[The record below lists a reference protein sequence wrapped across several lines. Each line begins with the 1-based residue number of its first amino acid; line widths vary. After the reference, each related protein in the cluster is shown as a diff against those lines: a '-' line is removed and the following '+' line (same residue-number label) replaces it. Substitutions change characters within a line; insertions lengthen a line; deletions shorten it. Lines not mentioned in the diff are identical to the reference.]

1 MSEFRIS
8 RLRFS
13 WVGEWI
19 DQTAY
24 NKDQIVQYEGKA
36 YVCLVPHTSN
46 SFYSDLGAVT
56 PKWDL
61 MMTGQTWK
69 GPWSQF
75 TFYSLDN
82 IAIFGGIVYK
92 CNTQHTSGATLD
104 TDIAKWDVYAE
115 SKTWQ
120 SEWTTSSSYGIGDIV
135 QYGGSSYECIIS
147 HTSADTD
154 IDGLEAD
161 YYGIDSTL
169 VKWKLVKEGIQWRGL
184 FDDRAVDSTEVRY
197 KLNDIVKYGPS
208 VYKCIEG
215 HVPAAA
221 YIDDSNLGVYTS
233 SVLAADATNGTVFDK
248 SLTVNGLKIVVA
260 AEQGVGLIPE
270 TFVNKVARMVQLFL
284 DRDGAGIDDPAQEN
298 LIATLK
304 GDVGTAHAG
313 YPTAQRIGYGSGASY
328 TPNWLTDEG
337 SAQYAGYT
345 DFLNSYA
352 TNDMVWYLNS
362 NSSRPFFG
370 DDDAAE
376 VIEHIFHT
384 LHLFGVSGAKAGSAA
399 ALPYDPDLD
408 ANWATSAL
416 YLAMEEAVT
425 AGVFDIS
432 GYGDGNLATADTYRV
447 ASKEYTYL
455 LNFVMFEYS
464 SLWENGSLSPEWSD
478 DSRTPAGV
486 LANNPLGYA
495 LFNIY
500 FSTVISK
507 PSLATIRSIFQDND
521 AGVSG
526 YVAQIQNAPNVIE
539 DAFTSSYW
547 ELWMPGLDFES
558 VWLADVIYQP
568 GDVVLYGGYLYQS
581 LTINNINQKPS
592 FNTGA
597 GEEWDIISKAYD
609 VSGAWSSAEE
619 YLIGSVVTYGGD
631 LYVALTDSTNQAPGN
646 FTIDAIYEA
655 DGSSGTTIKLD
666 TLDSTDPRGI
676 TVGMAVIGEG
686 FSYGQTVQSVTTV
699 GDITTVIL
707 TSPPSGTIPDS
718 AVLTF
723 AGTNW
728 SYWELMIPG
737 FSWEGKWLIGTLY
750 NQDDI
755 AYYGN
760 ATYVCTREHTSAL
773 VNRPDYDLQNNYW
786 TVYLQHDK
794 TNSLTQKGEII
805 VQAGG
810 DKTALSIGAQTN
822 VLKVVDNL
830 PAWRETDFTPNVYYV
845 ATNGVD
851 SVNRGTTADTAWKT
865 IKYAAEQV
873 AKGTSKANEK
883 ALLEANKLW
892 AVEETYAWFLY
903 QQNQNISP
911 FDFSVD
917 FLESSTKRDIRYTI
931 DGVITD
937 LSRDQNART
946 VTNALS
952 YFDLES
958 TNKYTNQTVADQAI
972 YYTAVIGQLFNFL
985 ELALT
990 NTAPADS
997 YQTLEGYETPVPQF
1011 FNAALTIEADTIT
1024 QLNAL
1029 EKIIREP
1036 LEVGSPDNIPPA
1048 NQGAYTTINLK
1059 SGTYEESLPIVLPP
1073 KTALN
1078 GDELRGAAIKPL
1090 NPINT
1095 LCTRTFGEIN
1105 EFRVGSTVNMVNN
1118 TPVQFV
1124 SLNPVDE
1131 ISTKIGG
1138 PNIVQGITY
1147 YVIGSSI
1154 RDGAF
1159 KVSATPDGEEVLL
1172 TTNIGYMYVYGGN
1185 ALNDMI
1191 RVQNGCGVRNLTMSG
1206 LLGTLTPQNEYS
1218 TRRPS
1223 GGSFVALDPGQGV
1236 NDTTAWITSKSPYI
1250 QNVTNFGIGCVGL
1263 KIDST
1268 LHNGGNRSIV
1278 CNDFTQIISDG
1289 IGVWCTG
1296 GDALVECV
1304 SVFSY
1309 YNYTGYFAEDG
1320 GRIRATNGNS
1330 SYGQFG
1336 AIAEGFAED
1345 EVPAVGNV
1353 NNRSNQASAL
1363 AVSALGTQAEILK
1376 IAFSHAGEEYYETTT
1391 NLLPQS
1397 NNLVDTAWQTD
1408 GNLNIVKAAT
1418 TPFVNEDAWKI
1429 EGITDLTNSS
1439 YFYQDVPVSPQGR
1452 VYVGVAGVNEDGSG
1466 IDATFDVTVFS
1477 DGYQVSVN
1485 AGGSGYVVGNQIRL
1499 SGQLFGAQPTV
1510 NDIIVTV
1517 DTLSITAILQVSH
1530 DGTVPDGTSLRY
1542 TTSIYAKKGTAS
1554 YFDMYSIFSGY
1565 STRTSAVRFNFTT
1578 GVLTTIVDP
1587 DNGIVPE
1594 VYTATILEDGW
1605 YRISYSYWD
1614 ITAQNTSL
1622 QFKVYPRGTDGL
1634 SGETNFYGAQ
1644 LQTGNLS
1651 FFLETDDTTPT
1662 SYANVNVSGAGR
1674 DAMIVADELRSGGVY
1689 QTRVLESSAFTSGG
1703 LGYKFQTNNAQ
1714 SGDSEHLVLAGS
1726 EVATAPEYESMR
1738 LSISSGVGSG
1748 QYGIIS
1754 RYNANN
1760 KRADVLKES
1769 FESLEIVSTNATS
1782 DRFRLDDDVDFNTV
1796 YTGQKIQFT
1805 PTFYDVDVDSTA
1817 QSATQV
1823 LAALGDLNN
1832 YLYVTTTTQLKVGQK
1847 VNFTGTPFGGVA
1859 VGFDY
1864 FIINIIDDT
1873 TIQISTTLGGG
1884 VWPLVNTNI
1893 DDPQGAPIVLTS
1905 EYPQFTINF
1914 PSETSYLAAS
1924 STADMSVGLPVQ
1936 FTGTSLGEVTLGQTY
1951 FIHDIYDATR
1961 FSISANRLTFDTT
1974 ASTAST
1980 NSLTIADT
1988 STLIPMNPITF
1999 RSGAIGGLLEK
2010 TQYWVNT
2017 LLDGTTFTLSD
2028 SVITTNATAS
2038 QAVTNLITVT
2048 STAGFIPGT
2057 PIILTGSTFGS
2068 IENDKVYFIQVVNDA
2083 TTFTISETAAGAAVP
2098 LLTATGNIIVR
2109 TLANTVSIT
2118 DDTGTMVTQTPG
2130 TKETVSAGGG
2140 ATMGAS
2146 FYTETFGGI
2155 DLGTT
2160 YYVLEKIETTPADVY
2175 NASGNWTVDTNW
2187 IENTLNIGLDTAPA
2201 AGLLTALGTLGE
2213 DSTLAAFTITDTTY
2227 GELTVTLT
2235 GGSQWSDTP
2244 AGGVIIQG
2252 TTVQTAPAGSEASPG
2267 ATQITSI
2274 SLPTGESV
2282 INEMTIETTLDSGT
2296 PVQLIQDIG
2305 SMQIGAVGWDHINQ
2319 GTPLVGVFDSTSV
2332 YAIEPRTK
2340 YTPPP
2345 FTQTALASTG
2355 EAGTYKIIASNGF
2368 YPIAIPENGF
2378 AALSTSDYTA
2388 WDVSITLPV
2397 EGDTNLQIE
2406 DPDNPGSLINNPLYN
2421 GGWVDMVYGNNTWV
2435 LISRAGDVLY
2445 SVSEGATWLRSTL
2458 PTLGA
2463 NEFYTAI
2470 SYTNGSFVVV
2480 GTSSKSAYSTNN
2492 ASTWIEV
2499 DQSIDD
2505 DEWVD
2510 IAAGAGIF
2518 VAIAGSS
2525 HAVKCSTDKGATW
2538 VESTLDNSG
2547 DSTINNWN
2555 QIEFGNGRFVAVSSD
2570 LRSAAFSFDGITWY
2584 NSNLQIQGDIL
2595 SYGNGI
2601 FLLIDNVTGISR
2613 QSEDG
2618 LDWKVVPVEA
2628 LDYTGL
2634 GFSFDAT
2641 TRKGWFLS
2649 LATGGIASKISTGSR
2664 AQSRASI
2671 TATKLTG
2678 FGMLTSGS
2686 GYTTAPTL
2694 TLLDPNNSKDAI
2706 TQVRI
2711 GNGVLG
2717 APTFTN
2723 YGTGYSTTST
2733 AIAING
2739 SGFSDIFQTGL
2750 RIILKNLTRLPQ
2762 PGDNIEFEGNDETY
2776 RVAKATVLRGT
2787 TVPNLEASVQ
2797 ISPTMSEV
2805 LSPAHN
2811 TTFTMRSRFSQVRL
2825 TNHDFLNIGFGNQI
2839 QSNYPGL
2846 PENTN
2851 LEPQDEIQETNN
2863 GRVFYSSTDQ
2873 DGNFRVGDLF
2883 AVEQA
2888 TGIVT
2893 LSADE
2898 FGLDGLTELSI
2909 GGVALGGSPV
2919 VVTQFSTDGTFVAN
2933 SNTIVPTQK
2942 AIKTYLTGRLSQGGS
2957 DTFTGLL
2964 TAGTVKVGGPD
2975 FIASTVPEGAEGF
2988 QIKIGTKA
2996 MFDGPFGNSGW
3007 AGDGL
3012 AMTYFFKTL
3021 VDPTRSGQ
3029 Q

>member
-19 DQTAY
+19 DQTSY

-46 SFYSDLGAVT
+46 SFYLDLGAVT

-69 GPWSQF
+69 GPWQQF

-92 CNTQHTSGATLD
+92 CNTQHTSGSVLD
-104 TDIAKWDVYAE
+104 TDIVKWDVYAE

-120 SEWTTSSSYGIGDIV
+120 SEWTTSTSYGIGDIA
-135 QYGGSSYECIIS
+135 QYGGSSYECIVS
-147 HTSADTD
+147 HTSAATDT
-154 IDGLEAD
+154 DGLEAD
-161 YYGIDSTL
+161 YFGIDSTL

-233 SVLAADATNGTVFDK
+233 SALAADATNGAVFDK

-260 AEQGVGLIPE
+260 AEQGAGLIPE

-313 YPTAQRIGYGSGASY
+313 YPTAQRMGYGSGASY
-328 TPNWLTDEG
+328 TPNWLED
-337 SAQYAGYT
+337 AGIPSYSGYQT
-345 DFLNSYA
+345 FLDSNA
-352 TNDMVWYLNS
+352 VNDMVWYLNS
-362 NSSRPFFG
+362 NSSRPGNG

-399 ALPYDPDLD
+399 ALSYDPALD

-416 YLAMEEAVT
+416 YLAMEEAI
-425 AGVFDIS
+425 AASVFDIS
-432 GYGDGNLATADTYRV
+432 GYGDGNLATAETYKV

-464 SLWENGSLSPEWSD
+464 SLWDGSTLAPEWND
-478 DSRTPAGV
+478 NSRTPAGV

-507 PSLATIRSIFQDND
+507 PSLATIRSIFQDNN
-521 AGVSG
+521 AGASG
-526 YVAQIQNAPNVIE
+526 YVPQIQNAPNVLE
-539 DAFTSSYW
+539 DTFTSSYW
-547 ELWMPGLDFES
+547 ELWMPGLDFDS

-609 VSGAWSSAEE
+609 VSGAWSSADE

-631 LYVALTDSTNQAPGN
+631 LYVALTDSTNQAPGS
-646 FTIDAIYEA
+646 FTINAVYEST
-655 DGSSGTTIKLD
+655 GSTGTTIKLD

-676 TVGMAVIGEG
+676 TVGMTVIGEG
-686 FSYGQTVQSVTTV
+686 FAYGQTVQSVSTD
-699 GDITTVIL
+699 GDITTVVL
-707 TSPPSGTIPDS
+707 TAPPSGTIPDS

-723 AGTNW
+723 AGANW

-737 FSWEGKWLIGTLY
+737 FSWEGKWATGTLY

-755 AYYGN
+755 LYYGN

-773 VNRPDYDLQNNYW
+773 VNRPDNDLQNNYW

-794 TNSLTQKGEII
+794 TNALTQKGEII
-805 VQAGG
+805 IQSSGE
-810 DKTALSIGAQTN
+810 KTPLQIGAQTN
-822 VLKVVDNL
+822 VLKVVGEL

-845 ATNGVD
+845 ATNGLD
-851 SVNRGTTADTAWKT
+851 TLLNGTTADTAWKT

-873 AKGTSKANEK
+873 AKGTGKANEK
-883 ALLEANKLW
+883 ALLEANKTW

-903 QQNQNISP
+903 QQNQDISP

-917 FLESSTKRDIRYTI
+917 FLEESTKRDIRYTL
-931 DGVITD
+931 DGVVTD
-937 LSRDQNART
+937 LSRGQNART

-958 TNKYTNQTVADQAI
+958 TNRYTNQTVADQAI

-990 NTAPADS
+990 NTAPAQS
-997 YQTLEGYETPVPQF
+997 FQVLEGYASPVQQY

-1024 QLNAL
+1024 ILNSL
-1029 EKIIREP
+1029 EGIIRIP
-1036 LEVGSPDNIPPA
+1036 LEAGSPASIPPA

-1059 SGTYEESLPIVLPP
+1059 SGTYEEALPIVLPP

-1095 LCTRTFGEIN
+1095 LCTRTFGDIN

-1154 RDGAF
+1154 RDDAF
-1159 KVSATPDGEEVLL
+1159 RVSATPDGEEVLL
-1172 TTNIGYMYVYGGN
+1172 ATNIGYMYVYGGN

-1223 GGSFVALDPGQGV
+1223 GGSFVALDPGTGV

-1268 LHNGGNRSIV
+1268 LHAGGNRSIV

-1296 GDALVECV
+1296 GDSLVECV

-1336 AIAEGFAED
+1336 AIAEGFDISET
-1345 EVPAVGNV
+1345 PAVGNV
-1353 NNRSNQASAL
+1353 NNRSTQASAS
-1363 AVSALGTQAEILK
+1363 AVSALGTNAEILK
-1376 IAFSHAGEEYYETTT
+1376 IAFAHAGEEYYTTTT
-1391 NLLPQS
+1391 NVLTQS
-1397 NNLVDTAWQTD
+1397 NNLINSDWLTD

-1429 EGITDLTNSS
+1429 EGITNLTDSS
-1439 YFYQDVPVSPQGR
+1439 YFYQDVAVSPQGR
-1452 VYVGVAGVNEDGSG
+1452 VYTGVSGTNEDGSG
-1466 IDATFDVTVFS
+1466 VDATFNVTVFS

-1485 AGGSGYVVGNQIRL
+1485 QGGSGYVVGNQIRL
-1499 SGQLFGAQPTV
+1499 NGQLFGAQPTV

-1517 DTLSITAILQVSH
+1517 DTLSITAILTVSH
-1530 DGTVPDGTSLRY
+1530 DGTVPVGTSLPY
-1542 TTSIYAKKGTAS
+1542 TASIYAKKGTAT

-1565 STRTSAVRFNFTT
+1565 GTRTSAVRFNFTT
-1578 GVLTTIVDP
+1578 GALVTVADP
-1587 DNGIVPE
+1587 DTGQVPNT
-1594 VYTATILEDGW
+1594 YTATILEDNW
-1605 YRISYSYWD
+1605 YRISYTFWD

-1622 QFKVYPRGTDGL
+1622 RFKVYPRGVDGL
-1634 SGETNFYGAQ
+1634 SGSTNFYGAQ
-1644 LQTGNLS
+1644 LQTGELT
-1651 FFLETDDTTPT
+1651 FFLETDSTTPT

-1674 DAMIVADELRSGGVY
+1674 DAMIIADELRSGSVF

-1714 SGDSEHLVLAGS
+1714 SGDTEHLVLAGS
-1726 EVATAPEYESMR
+1726 EVATAPIYESMR
-1738 LSISSGVGSG
+1738 LSISSGQGSG

-1754 RYNANN
+1754 QYNAGS

-1769 FESLEIVSTNATS
+1769 FDSLEITTTTAST
-1782 DRFRLDDDVDFNTV
+1782 DRFRLDNDADFHTV

-1817 QSATQV
+1817 QSSTQV
-1823 LAALGDLNN
+1823 LGCLGDLNN
-1832 YLYVTTTTQLKVGQK
+1832 YMYVTSTAQLKVGQK
-1847 VNFTGTPFGGVA
+1847 INFTGTPFGGVA
-1859 VGFDY
+1859 VGFEY
-1864 FIINIIDDT
+1864 FIINVIDDT
-1873 TIQISTTLGGG
+1873 SIQVSTSLGGG
-1884 VWPLVNTNI
+1884 VWPLSNVNI
-1893 DDPQGAPIVLTS
+1893 EDPAGAPIVLTT
-1905 EYPQFTINF
+1905 EYAQFTLNF
-1914 PSETSYLAAS
+1914 PSNTSYLYGT

-1936 FTGTSLGEVTLGQTY
+1936 FTGTSLGEVVLGQTY
-1951 FIHDIYDATR
+1951 FIHDIYDANR

-1974 ASTAST
+1974 ETISST

-1988 STLIPMNPITF
+1988 STLIPLNPITF
-1999 RSGAIGGLLEK
+1999 RSGVIGGLAEK
-2010 TQYWVNT
+2010 TQYWINT

-2028 SVITTNATAS
+2028 TVITTAATAS

-2057 PIILTGSTFGS
+2057 PIILTGTTFGS
-2068 IENDKVYFIQVVNDA
+2068 IENDKVYYIQVVNDA
-2083 TTFTISETAAGAAVP
+2083 TTFTISETAAGSAVP
-2098 LLTATGNIIVR
+2098 LLTAVGNIIVR
-2109 TLANTVSIT
+2109 TLANTVAVT
-2118 DDTGTMVTQTPG
+2118 DATGTMITQTPG
-2130 TKETVSAGGG
+2130 AKATVSAGGG

-2155 DLGTT
+2155 ALGTT

-2175 NASGNWTVDTNW
+2175 TSSGNWTVDTTW
-2187 IENTLNIGLDTAPA
+2187 VGNTLNIGLDTSPGA
-2201 AGLLTALGTLGE
+2201 ALLTALGTLGE
-2213 DSTLAAFTITDTTY
+2213 DSTLAAFTMTDTTY
-2227 GELTVTLT
+2227 GALTVTLT
-2235 GGSQWSDTP
+2235 GGSQWSETP
-2244 AGGVIIQG
+2244 AGGVIIQAS
-2252 TTVQTAPAGSEASPG
+2252 TVQTAPGGAGG
-2267 ATQITSI
+2267 ATQITSM
-2274 SLPTGESV
+2274 SLPTGAPV
-2282 INEMTIETTLDSGT
+2282 IKEMTIETTLASGT
-2296 PVQLIQDIG
+2296 PVQLIQDVG
-2305 SMQIGAVGWDHINQ
+2305 SMQIGAVGWDHINP
-2319 GTPLVGVFDSTSV
+2319 GTPLVGVFDSTTV
-2332 YAIEPRTK
+2332 YTISPRVK
-2340 YTPPP
+2340 YSPPP
-2345 FTQTALASTG
+2345 FTQTVMTTLASSDLF
-2355 EAGTYKIIASNGF
+2355 KVIASNGF
-2368 YPIAIPENGF
+2368 YPIAIPESGDQ
-2378 AALSTSDYTA
+2378 AYSTSDYLA
-2388 WDVSITLPV
+2388 WNVTITLPKI
-2397 EGDTNLQIE
+2397 GDTVVQID
-2406 DPDNPGSLINNPLYN
+2406 DPDNPGSLINNPTYN
-2421 GGWVDMVYGNNTWV
+2421 GGWVDLVYGNNTWV
-2435 LISRAGDVLY
+2435 LISRTGNVLY
-2445 SVSEGATWLRSTL
+2445 SVSEGQTWLSAEL
-2458 PTLGA
+2458 PTLGTG
-2463 NEFYTAI
+2463 EVYTSVA
-2470 SYTNGSFVVV
+2470 YTNGTFVAV
-2480 GTSSKSAYSTNN
+2480 GTSSKSAYSVNN
-2492 ASTWIEV
+2492 GNTWTEV
-2499 DQSIDD
+2499 DQTIDN

-2510 IAAGAGIF
+2510 LAAGAGTF

-2525 HAVKCSTDKGATW
+2525 HAIKYSNNNGATW
-2538 VESTLDNSG
+2538 TEGTVDTSG
-2547 DSTINNWN
+2547 DSTINNWR
-2555 QIEFGNGRFVAVSSD
+2555 QIKFGNGRFVAVSSD
-2570 LRSAAFSFDGITWY
+2570 LRSAVYSFDGVTWY
-2584 NSNLQIQGDIL
+2584 NSNLAVQGEIL
-2595 SYGNGI
+2595 EYGNGV
-2601 FLLIDNVTGISR
+2601 FLLLNTLTGVCC
-2613 QSEDG
+2613 QSNDG
-2618 LDWKVVPVEA
+2618 LDWKVVPGDISA
-2628 LDYTGL
+2628 YTGL

-2641 TRKGWFLS
+2641 TKRGWFLTLS
-2649 LATGGIASKISTGSR
+2649 TDGIAHKISTGAQ
-2664 AQSRASI
+2664 AQSTASI

-2678 FGMLTSGS
+2678 FNMLASGS
-2686 GYTTAPTL
+2686 GYTTLPTL
-2694 TLLDPNNSKDAI
+2694 LLKDPNNSKDAI
-2706 TQVRI
+2706 TEVRI

-2723 YGTGYSTTST
+2723 YGSGYSTTST
-2733 AIAING
+2733 SIAING
-2739 SGFSDIFQTGL
+2739 SGYADIFQTGL

-2762 PGDNIEFEGNDETY
+2762 PGDNIEFAGVNETY

-2787 TVPNLEASVQ
+2787 TIPNLEASVQ

-2811 TTFTMRSRFSQVRL
+2811 TTFSMRSRFSQVRL
-2825 TNHDFLNIGFGNQI
+2825 TNHDFLNIGFGNQL

-2933 SNTIVPTQK
+2933 SNTIVPTEK

-2975 FIASTVPEGAEGF
+2975 EITSTVPEGAEGF
-2988 QIKIGTKA
+2988 QVKIGTKA

-3012 AMTYFFKTL
+3012 AMSYFFRTL

>member
-46 SFYSDLGAVT
+46 SFYLDLGAVT

-69 GPWSQF
+69 GPWQQF

-92 CNTQHTSGATLD
+92 CNTQHTSGAALD
-104 TDIAKWDVYAE
+104 TDIEKWDVYAE

-120 SEWTTSSSYGIGDIV
+120 SEWSSATSYGIGDIA

-184 FDDRAVDSTEVRY
+184 FDDRNVDSTEIRY

-208 VYKCIEG
+208 IYKCIEG
-215 HVPAAA
+215 HVPVAGYA
-221 YIDDSNLGVYTS
+221 DDTNFGVYTS
-233 SVLAADATNGTVFDK
+233 SALAADATNGAVFDQ

-260 AEQGVGLIPE
+260 EGQSEGQVIPE
-270 TFVNKVARMVQLFL
+270 VFVNKVARMVQLFL

-313 YPTAQRIGYGSGASY
+313 YPTAQRMGYGGGASY

-345 DFLNSYA
+345 AFLDSYA
-352 TNDMVWYLNS
+352 MNDMVWYLNTGS
-362 NSSRPFFG
+362 VRPGNG

-399 ALPYDPDLD
+399 ALSYDPDLD

-416 YLAMEEAVT
+416 YLAMEEAIA

-432 GYGDGNLATADTYRV
+432 GYGDGQLATAETYRV

-455 LNFVMFEYS
+455 LNFVMFDYS
-464 SLWENGSLSPEWSD
+464 SLWDAGSLSPEWND
-478 DSRTPAGV
+478 NSRTPAGV
-486 LANNPLGYA
+486 LANNPLGHA
-495 LFNIY
+495 LFTTY
-500 FSTVISK
+500 FSTVIAK

-521 AGVSG
+521 AGTAG
-526 YVAQIQNAPNVIE
+526 YVVRVQNATNVLE

-547 ELWMPGLDFES
+547 ELWLPGLDFES
-558 VWLADVIYQP
+558 VWLSSSIYQP
-568 GDVVLYGGYLYQS
+568 GDVVLYGGYLYQGQ
-581 LTINNINQKPS
+581 TINNINKKPS
-592 FNTGA
+592 YNSGA
-597 GEEWDIISKAYD
+597 ADDWDIISKAYD
-609 VSGAWSSAEE
+609 VSGAWNSADE

-631 LYVALTDSTNQAPGN
+631 LYVALTDSTNQAPGS
-646 FTIDAIYEA
+646 FTINAVYEST
-655 DGSSGTTIKLD
+655 GSTGTTIKLD

-676 TVGMAVIGEG
+676 TVGMTVLGEG
-686 FSYGQTVQSVTTV
+686 FAYGQTVQSVTTD
-699 GDITTVIL
+699 GDITTVVL
-707 TSPPSGTIPDS
+707 TAPPSGTITDS
-718 AVLTF
+718 AILTF
-723 AGTNW
+723 AGANW
-728 SYWELMIPG
+728 VYWELMIPG
-737 FSWEGKWLIGTLY
+737 FNWKGNWLTSTLY
-750 NQDDI
+750 HQDDI

-760 ATYVCTREHTSAL
+760 ATYVCTREHNSAL
-773 VNRPDYDLQNNYW
+773 VNRPDNDLQNNYW

-794 TNSLTQKGEII
+794 TNALTQKGEII
-805 VQAGG
+805 IQSSG
-810 DKTALSIGAQTN
+810 DKLALPIGAQTN
-822 VLKVVDNL
+822 VLKVVGEI

-845 ATNGVD
+845 ATNGID
-851 SVNRGTTADTAWKT
+851 TPLNGTTADTAWKT

-873 AKGTSKANEK
+873 ALGTGKLNEK
-883 ALLEANKLW
+883 TLLEANKVW

-917 FLESSTKRDIRYTI
+917 FLEESTKRDIRYTL
-931 DGVITD
+931 DGVVTD

-990 NTAPADS
+990 NTAPAQS
-997 YQTLEGYETPVPQF
+997 FQVLEGYASPVQQY

-1024 QLNAL
+1024 KLNGL

-1036 LEVGSPDNIPPA
+1036 LEAGTPNGIPSA

-1059 SGTYEESLPIVLPP
+1059 SGTYEELLPIVLPP

-1078 GDELRGAAIKPL
+1078 GDELRGAAIKPF

-1095 LCTRTFGEIN
+1095 LCTRTFGDIN

-1138 PNIVQGITY
+1138 ENIVQGITY

-1154 RDGAF
+1154 RDDAF
-1159 KVSATPDGEEVLL
+1159 RVSATPDGEEVLL
-1172 TTNIGYMYVYGGN
+1172 STNIGYMYVYGGN

-1223 GGSFVALDPGQGV
+1223 GGSFVALDPGTGV

-1268 LHNGGNRSIV
+1268 LHAGGNRSIV

-1320 GRIRATNGNS
+1320 GKIRATNGNS

-1336 AIAEGFAED
+1336 AIAEGFDISET
-1345 EVPAVGNV
+1345 PAVGNV
-1353 NNRSNQASAL
+1353 NNRSNQAQAL
-1363 AVSALGTQAEILK
+1363 AVSALGADAEILK

-1397 NNLVDTAWQTD
+1397 NNLISSTWQTD
-1408 GNLNIVKAAT
+1408 GNLNILKAAT

-1429 EGITDLTNSS
+1429 EGITNLTDSS
-1439 YFYQDVPVSPQGR
+1439 YFYQDVAVSPQGR
-1452 VYVGVAGVNEDGSG
+1452 VYTAVTGTNEDGSG
-1466 IDATFDVTVFS
+1466 IDATFNVTVFS

-1485 AGGSGYVVGNQIRL
+1485 NGGSGYVVGNQIRIN
-1499 SGQLFGAQPTV
+1499 GQLFGAQPTD

-1517 DTLSITAILQVSH
+1517 DTLSITAILTVSH
-1530 DGTVPDGTSLRY
+1530 DGTVPIGTSLRY
-1542 TTSIYAKKGTAS
+1542 TASIYAKKGTAT

-1565 STRTSAVRFNFTT
+1565 SNRTSAVRFNFTT
-1578 GVLTTIVDP
+1578 GTLVTIVDP
-1587 DNGIVPE
+1587 DTGIVPDT
-1594 VYTATILEDGW
+1594 YTATILEDGW
-1605 YRISYSYWD
+1605 YRISYSFWD

-1622 QFKVYPRGTDGL
+1622 QFKIYPRGTDGL
-1634 SGETNFYGAQ
+1634 SGISNFYGAQ
-1644 LQTGNLS
+1644 LQTGLLS
-1651 FFLETDDTTPT
+1651 FFLETDDNTST

-1674 DAMIVADELRSGGVY
+1674 NAMIIADELRSGGVF
-1689 QTRVLESSAFTSGG
+1689 QTRVLESAAFTSGG

-1714 SGDSEHLVLAGS
+1714 SGDTEHLVLAGS

-1738 LSISSGVGSG
+1738 LSISSGTGSG

-1754 RYNANN
+1754 RYNAGT

-1769 FESLEIVSTNATS
+1769 FESLEITSTNETT
-1782 DRFRLDDDVDFNTV
+1782 DRFQLDTATDFNTV

-1823 LAALGDLNN
+1823 LGSLGDLNN
-1832 YLYVTTTTQLKVGQK
+1832 YLYVSSTAQLKVGQK
-1847 VNFTGTPFGGVA
+1847 INFTGSPFGGVA
-1859 VGFDY
+1859 VGFEY
-1864 FIINIIDDT
+1864 FIINVIDAT
-1873 TIQISTTLGGG
+1873 TIQVSTTLGGG
-1884 VWPLVNTNI
+1884 VWPLSNVNI
-1893 DDPQGAPIVLTS
+1893 EDPQGAPIVLTT
-1905 EYPQFTINF
+1905 EYPEFTLNF
-1914 PSETSYLAAS
+1914 PSNTSYLYS
-1924 STADMSVGLPVQ
+1924 TSTADMRVGLPVQ
-1936 FTGTSLGEVTLGQTY
+1936 FTGTSLGDVVLGQTY
-1951 FIHDIYDATR
+1951 FIHDIYDANR

-1988 STLIPMNPITF
+1988 STLIPMNPVTF
-1999 RSGAIGGLLEK
+1999 RSGAIGGLAEK
-2010 TQYWVNT
+2010 TQYWINT

-2028 SVITTNATAS
+2028 SVITTNATETES
-2038 QAVTNLITVT
+2038 ITNLITVT

-2057 PIILTGSTFGS
+2057 PIILTGTTFGS

-2083 TTFTISETAAGAAVP
+2083 TTFTISETASGAAVP

-2118 DDTGTMVTQTPG
+2118 DGTGTMVTQTPG
-2130 TKETVSAGGG
+2130 IKATVSAGGG

-2155 DLGTT
+2155 ALGTT

-2175 NASGNWTVDTNW
+2175 TSSGNWTVDTTW
-2187 IENTLNIGLDTAPA
+2187 VGNTINIGLDSSPA
-2201 AGLLTALGTLGE
+2201 AALLTALGTLGE
-2213 DSTLAAFTITDTTY
+2213 DSTLAAFTMTDTTY
-2227 GELTVTLT
+2227 GALTVTLT
-2235 GGSQWSDTP
+2235 GGSQWSETP

-2252 TTVQTAPAGSEASPG
+2252 ATVQTAPGGESG
-2267 ATQITSI
+2267 ATQITAI
-2274 SLPTGESV
+2274 TLPTGAPV
-2282 INEMTIETTLDSGT
+2282 IKEMTIETTLDSGT
-2296 PVQLIQDIG
+2296 PVQLVQDVG
-2305 SMQIGAVGWDHINQ
+2305 SMQIGAVGWDHINP
-2319 GTPLVGVFDSTSV
+2319 GTPLTTVFNSTSV

-2340 YTPPP
+2340 YSPPP
-2345 FTQTALASTG
+2345 FTQTQMATLASAQTF
-2355 EAGTYKIIASNGF
+2355 KIITSNGF
-2368 YPIAIPENGF
+2368 YPIAVPETGNI
-2378 AALSTSDYTA
+2378 AYSTSDYAA
-2388 WDVSITLPV
+2388 WDVSITLPIL
-2397 EGDTNLQIE
+2397 GDTNVQVE
-2406 DPDNPGSLINNPLYN
+2406 DPDNPGSQIANPLYN

-2435 LISRAGDVLY
+2435 LISRTGNVLY
-2445 SVSEGATWLRSTL
+2445 SVSEGATWLRSEL
-2458 PTLGA
+2458 PTLG
-2463 NEFYTAI
+2463 NGEFYTSIA
-2470 SYTNGSFVVV
+2470 YANGTFVAV

-2492 ASTWIEV
+2492 ASSWTEV
-2499 DQSIDD
+2499 DQTIDN
-2505 DEWVD
+2505 DEWVHL
-2510 IAAGAGIF
+2510 AAGGNTF

-2525 HAVKCSTDKGATW
+2525 HAIKYSNDNGASWT
-2538 VESTLDNSG
+2538 EGSIDTSG
-2547 DSTINNWN
+2547 DSTINNWR
-2555 QIEFGNGRFVAVSSD
+2555 QVVFGNGRFVAISSD
-2570 LRSAAFSFDGITWY
+2570 LRTSAFSFNGITWY
-2584 NSNLQIQGDIL
+2584 NSNLQVQGTML
-2595 SYGNGI
+2595 AYGNGI
-2601 FLLIDNVTGISR
+2601 FLLVDNETGICC

-2618 LDWKVVPVEA
+2618 LDWKVVPGTISAYNGV
-2628 LDYTGL
+2628 
-2634 GFSFDAT
+2634 GFSFDAAT
-2641 TRKGWFLS
+2641 KKGWFLTLS
-2649 LATGGIASKISTGSR
+2649 VDGIAHKISTGAR
-2664 AQSRASI
+2664 AQSRTSI
-2671 TATKLTG
+2671 TATKITG

-2686 GYTTAPTL
+2686 GYETAPTL
-2694 TLLDPNNSKDAI
+2694 SLLDPNNSKDAV
-2706 TQVRI
+2706 TEVRI

-2723 YGTGYSTTST
+2723 YGVGYSTTST

-2762 PGDNIEFEGNDETY
+2762 PGDNIEFTGNAETY

-2787 TVPNLEASVQ
+2787 TIPNLEASVQ

-2811 TTFTMRSRFSQVRL
+2811 TTFSMRSRFSQVRL
-2825 TNHDFLNIGFGNQI
+2825 TNHDFLNIGFGNQL

-2933 SNTIVPTQK
+2933 SNTIVPTEK

-2975 FIASTVPEGAEGF
+2975 EITSTVPEGAEGF
-2988 QIKIGTKA
+2988 QVKIGTKA

-3012 AMTYFFKTL
+3012 AMSYFFRTL